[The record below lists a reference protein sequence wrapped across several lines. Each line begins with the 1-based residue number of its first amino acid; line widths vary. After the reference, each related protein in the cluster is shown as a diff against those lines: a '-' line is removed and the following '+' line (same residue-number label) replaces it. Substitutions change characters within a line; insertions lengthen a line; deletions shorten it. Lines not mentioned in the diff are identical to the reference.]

1 MTFEMSGLG
10 GIESVRVGG
19 LGVKTLRVSH
29 IEKIIYMNTRI
40 TKYVGEMAVSQELKS
55 LRNSQSSCGFCR

>member
-10 GIESVRVGG
+10 EIENVRVGG

-29 IEKIIYMNTRI
+29 IGKIIYMSTRV
-40 TKYVGEMAVSQELKS
+40 TCWRNGSELGAKIFKES
-55 LRNSQSSCGFCR
+55 AE

>member
-10 GIESVRVGG
+10 GVENMKVGG
-19 LGVKTLRVSH
+19 LGVKTLRVSY
-29 IEKIIYMNTRI
+29 IGKIICMITRV

-55 LRNSQSSCGFCR
+55 LRN

>member
-10 GIESVRVGG
+10 GIENVRVGG

-29 IEKIIYMNTRI
+29 IGKIIYMSTRVI
-40 TKYVGEMAVSQELKS
+40 KYVGEMAVS
-55 LRNSQSSCGFCR
+55 